1 MSREENNMEE
11 PKDHKHIWVKAINS
25 MALVCQKCQWR
36 KNPLDGTILPP
47 DDATTNAHITE

>member
-1 MSREENNMEE
+1 MEE